1 MVIIRELYRQKQPVF
16 SLEVFPPQKETDS
29 DVEALYGTLAQI
41 AKLSPGFISVT
52 CGAGGIGGK
61 SKTVGVAD
69 YIQKQH
75 GVLSLA
81 HLTCATATRLEVEN
95 ALAEMRLCGVSNVLA
110 LRGDITADE
119 QPAAL
124 AEYRY
129 AAELIDDLRGREKDL
144 CIGAACYPEGHIEC
158 DDLGADMTHLLRK
171 QEAGADF
178 LITQLFFEND
188 IFYRF
193 RESAGAAGITLPI
206 SAGVMP
212 ILSRAQIQR
221 MIFLCG
227 ASLPSRIIKL
237 LHKYEHHPHDLR
249 AAGIEYA
256 AEQVRELAGQGAAGV
271 HIYTMNRP
279 EIAEACASAL
289 GQS

>member
-1 MVIIRELYRQKQPVF
+1 MTIRELYRQKRPVF
-16 SLEVFPPQKETDS
+16 SLEVFPPKKETDS
-29 DVEALYGTLAQI
+29 DVEALYGTLAHI
-41 AKLSPGFISVT
+41 AKLSPDFISVT

-61 SKTVGVAD
+61 NKTAD
-69 YIQKQH
+69 IADHIQKQH
-75 GVLSLA
+75 GVISLA
-81 HLTCATATRLEVEN
+81 HLTCAAATRMEVGST
-95 ALAEMRLCGVSNVLA
+95 LTDMRLCGVDNVLA
-110 LRGDITADE
+110 LRGDIPFDA
-119 QPAAL
+119 QPDAL
-124 AEYRY
+124 ADYRH
-129 AAELIDDLRGREKDL
+129 AEELIRDLRGRDKDL

-158 DDLGADMTHLLRK
+158 DDFETGIVHLLRK

-178 LITQLFFEND
+178 FITQLFFENEV
-188 IFYRF
+188 FYRF
-193 RESAGAAGITLPI
+193 MERAGAAGITLPV

-227 ASLPSRIIKL
+227 ASLPSRIIKI
-237 LHKYEHHPHDLR
+237 LHKYEHQPSDLR

-256 AEQVRELAGQGAAGV
+256 AAQVKELAEHGAAGV

-289 GQS
+289 NKS